1 MNNKFIKISG
11 AIGITKLQRDDK
23 IITIFADNHEKNNYC
38 SNDYNSDFNIR
49 KFLNK
54 KKYNS
59 QILLEEVKRKK
70 GIKLKELWN
79 SRHTQDLKN
88 LYLEDKDN
96 LIIPVDIRNNLFL
109 FSWEIIKKKSNSE
122 HSKVLMISYLKNF
135 DDFFELKRAILPN
148 LSKILDKII
157 FKKSGILKHFLDIR
171 KKYRKLKKKFN
182 LTKTIKENLDKNIN
196 KFHKLN
202 NIASMIMEFYMMAL
216 ALSTEKESIIH
227 AGLWHTSNFI
237 DNIKKYYKF
246 KEFYKNGQTKLEE
259 YSKGKACVIYEK

>member
-11 AIGITKLQRDDK
+11 AIGITKLKRDDK

-38 SNDYNSDFNIR
+38 SNNYNDDFNIR

-59 QILLEEVKRKK
+59 QILLEEVERKK
-70 GIKLKELWN
+70 GIQLKELWSSN
-79 SRHTQDLKN
+79 HTQDLKD
-88 LYLEDKDN
+88 LYLEDKYN
-96 LIIPVDIRNNLFL
+96 LIIPIDIRNNLFL
-109 FSWEIIKKKSNSE
+109 FSWEIIKKSDNE
-122 HSKVLMISYLKNF
+122 LSKTLMISYLKNF
-135 DDFFELKRAILPN
+135 DDFFEIKKAILPN

-182 LTKTIKENLDKNIN
+182 LTETVKENLDKNIN
-196 KFHKLN
+196 NFHKLN

-216 ALSTEKESIIH
+216 VLSTEKESIIH

-246 KEFYKNGQTKLEE
+246 KEFYKNGKTKLGEL
-259 YSKGKACVIYEK
+259 SKKNACVIYEK